1 MICKFNAYGDWTEA
15 ICASLMIRSNFAN
28 HKFET
33 QRNCIPQFRYA
44 IRTFTYAICKLIHSY
59 SPTSTFSL
67 VSFDLT
73 VHDRMG
79 NKNDQPAHLQATTAN
94 QVMLR
99 VAGGHNGRGGLL
111 GRLCDLLLDDL
122 YDTRLG

>member
-1 MICKFNAYGDWTEA
+1 MIP
-15 ICASLMIRSNFAN
+15 SNFTN
-28 HKFET
+28 HKFEV

-44 IRTFTYAICKLIHSY
+44 IHTFTYAIYKLIHSY

-73 VHDRMG
+73 VHDMMG
-79 NKNDQPAHLQATTAN
+79 NKDYGIDQPTHLQATTAN

-122 YDTRLG
+122 YNTRLG